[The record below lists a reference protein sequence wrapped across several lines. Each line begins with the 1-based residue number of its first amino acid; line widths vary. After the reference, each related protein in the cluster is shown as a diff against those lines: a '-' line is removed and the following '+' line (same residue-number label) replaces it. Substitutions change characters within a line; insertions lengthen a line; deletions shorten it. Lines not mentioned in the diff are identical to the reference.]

1 MMLNIFP
8 VDSAGQCYLKGKGC
22 IVAVPLSFPTSTG
35 REQTS
40 ETVGISSS
48 TIFFFLIKKT
58 NKKTHTNK

>member
-48 TIFFFLIKKT
+48 TIFFF
-58 NKKTHTNK
+58 